1 MLHPTVNNVLLPPF
15 RESEQSINS
24 NGDQNSVDNITQGG
38 NSNKIN
44 ENMLLTVQK
53 LIDRI
58 FSTNNPIVN
67 RDMNLSNTN
76 FGVRD
81 NINPIEKCNQM
92 SNTTLMVTTVQQL
105 IDELFPFRNGNG
117 TNLTHST
124 SDTDL
129 PRMFESNANFNI
141 EDTKNQQQRFNIT
154 LDNEQTDGVIRE
166 ENTTIFRIETNT
178 SITNETVNTGTRNK
192 IQNDTAENLDQV
204 VKPYLNQTQLSDL
217 TGKNQSLLS
226 DNDGTQRIKIDIR
239 FREDNSTEKQV
250 TEPISASNITEQLIT
265 NKPVDVQQIPI
276 PTVSQESYLKPGQ
289 KPISVYT
296 GSYGQSPYHTQTSK
310 YPKNE
315 NDQIDHFESYRN
327 FFLFARQSWDRVKE
341 SLRKHY

>member
-226 DNDGTQRIKIDIR
+226 DNDGT
-239 FREDNSTEKQV
+239 
-250 TEPISASNITEQLIT
+250 
-265 NKPVDVQQIPI
+265 
-276 PTVSQESYLKPGQ
+276 
-289 KPISVYT
+289 
-296 GSYGQSPYHTQTSK
+296 
-310 YPKNE
+310 
-315 NDQIDHFESYRN
+315 
-327 FFLFARQSWDRVKE
+327 
-341 SLRKHY
+341 